1 MPFHTHTLPNGLQ
14 ILGETNPSAL
24 SAALGFFVR
33 TGARDEVDGESGVT
47 HFLEHMIFKGT
58 ERRSA
63 VQVNRD
69 FDRIG
74 ADNNA
79 FTSEENTVFHAAVL
93 PEYLPQAVDILAD
106 ILRPSLRVED
116 FTTEKEVIQD
126 EIVRYDVQPSWAAY
140 DNAKRIFFGKH
151 PLGQSI
157 LGTKESIT
165 ALTRD
170 QMADYFR
177 RRYVAPNILAVCAG
191 NFDWPAFVKL
201 MEEKCGHWEAGQT
214 GRRGLT
220 ETKGSGGAH
229 VITREKVSQEYVLL
243 WSPAPTAESP
253 LRYPAHVL
261 TSVIGDYTGSR
272 LFWALVDPG
281 LSDSADMGYYEYEA
295 AGSFITSYSCQPEGT
310 AECRALCLEIL
321 HDIQKNGVSED
332 ELKLARTKLASRE
345 VRAAERTHRR
355 MLGIGRDWT
364 YLGVYRSLDEEL
376 AAIDAVDQK
385 AIRELLDRYPLDNL
399 TTVALGPLAALDG

>member
-1 MPFHTHTLPNGLQ
+1 
-14 ILGETNPSAL
+14 
-24 SAALGFFVR
+24 
-33 TGARDEVDGESGVT
+33 GVT

-58 ERRSA
+58 DRRSA

-79 FTSEENTVFHAAVL
+79 FTSEENTVFHAAIL

-126 EIVRYDVQPSWAAY
+126 EIVRYDVQPSWAPY
-140 DNAKRIFFGKH
+140 DNVKRIFFGKH

-157 LGTKESIT
+157 LGTKESIA

-191 NFDWPAFVKL
+191 NFDWNQFVDL
-201 MEEKCGHWEAGQT
+201 VEKHCSHWESGPT
-214 GRRGLT
+214 GRGGLHEPRGAGGEHVT
-220 ETKGSGGAH
+220 ARETVA
-229 VITREKVSQEYVLL
+229 QEYG
-243 WSPAPTAESP
+243 WMWAPAPAASSP
-253 LRYPAHVL
+253 LRYAGHIL
-261 TSVIGDYTGSR
+261 TSIIGDYTGSR

-281 LSDSADMGYYEYEA
+281 LS
-295 AGSFITSYSCQPEGT
+295 
-310 AECRALCLEIL
+310 
-321 HDIQKNGVSED
+321 
-332 ELKLARTKLASRE
+332 
-345 VRAAERTHRR
+345 
-355 MLGIGRDWT
+355 
-364 YLGVYRSLDEEL
+364 
-376 AAIDAVDQK
+376 
-385 AIRELLDRYPLDNL
+385 
-399 TTVALGPLAALDG
+399 